1 MHASLIMSPLLMVM
15 ARENYECKVFMA
27 RETNSM
33 QNNQHVHQ
41 KSENE

>member
-15 ARENYECKVFMA
+15 ARENYECNAK
-27 RETNSM
+27 TSSM